1 MANRKRKYKKEETKM
16 RNVFKK
22 MILTAALVLGTLVVL
37 PTTADAKTKTL
48 TYNINKVSA
57 NKFCEDVYNKGAD
70 AVFLE
75 SDKNTYKIKLT
86 VKAASKKEG
95 RAKVKKFA
103 KKVMNAKTNQ
113 FGLSYGI
120 KYDDYNYEKYDAKKK
135 VYTTELYQSAND
147 LYYLNAITKKALHDT
162 SFYDV
167 YYSVDINKV
176 FPDYASF
183 KESSESIKAQ
193 VILTY
198 MGRNSFVASK
208 EKKGMAFSWK
218 KAFQGKMGGVCSDY
232 ANMQG
237 YALRLVAYDYD
248 LQYEINWKANHEVV
262 LAKVKNASGTYDYF
276 EGNNGGFS
284 SYNSNAEDYTY
295 GKIKITSL
303 DFAAWQH
310 CSPKTYKVTK
320 LEKDAYKWGKKNKS
334 DFMYLLKANR

>member
-1 MANRKRKYKKEETKM
+1 M

-22 MILTAALVLGTLVVL
+22 MILTAALVVTTLVVF
-37 PTTADAKTKTL
+37 PTNAEAKNKNL
-48 TYNINKVSA
+48 TYNINNVTA
-57 NKFCEDVYNKGAD
+57 DEFCKDIDNKGAD

-75 SDKNTYKIKLT
+75 RDKNTYRIELT
-86 VKAASKKEG
+86 VKASSKKDG

-103 KKVMNAKTNQ
+103 KKVMNAKDNQ

-120 KYDDYNYEKYDAKKK
+120 KYDDYNSEKYDAKKK
-135 VYTTELYQSAND
+135 VYTTRLYQSAND
-147 LYYLNAITKKALHDT
+147 IYYLNAITKKALHDT
-162 SFYDV
+162 SYYDV
-167 YYSVDINKV
+167 NYFVNINKV
-176 FPDYASF
+176 FPDYNSF
-183 KESSESIKAQ
+183 KKSSESVKAQ
-193 VILTY
+193 VILNY
-198 MGRNSFVASK
+198 MGDNCMTYAK
-208 EKKGMAFSWK
+208 EKKGMKFSWK
-218 KAFQGKMGGVCSDY
+218 KAFQNKMYGVCSDY

-262 LAKVKNASGTYDYF
+262 LAKVKNDNGTYDYF

-284 SYNSNAEDYTY
+284 YYNSNAEDYTY
-295 GKIKITSL
+295 GKIKITAL
-303 DFAAWQH
+303 NFAAWQH

>member
-1 MANRKRKYKKEETKM
+1 M

-22 MILTAALVLGTLVVL
+22 MILTAALVVTTLVVF
-37 PTTADAKTKTL
+37 PTNAEAKTKTL
-48 TYNINKVSA
+48 TYNIDKITA
-57 NKFCEDVYNKGAD
+57 DKFCKDIDNKGAD

-75 SDKNTYKIKLT
+75 RDKNTYKIKLT
-86 VKAASKKEG
+86 VKDASKKEG

-162 SFYDV
+162 SYYDV
-167 YYSVDINKV
+167 YYFVDINKV

-183 KESSESIKAQ
+183 KESSESVKAQ
-193 VILTY
+193 VILNY
-198 MGRNSFVASK
+198 MGYNCMTYAK
-208 EKKGMAFSWK
+208 EKKGMKFSWK
-218 KAFQGKMGGVCSDY
+218 KAFQNKMYGVCSDY
-232 ANMQG
+232 ANMYG
-237 YALRLVAYDYD
+237 LALRLVAYDYD
-248 LQYEINWKANHEVV
+248 LQYEINWKANHELV

-284 SYNSNAEDYTY
+284 YYNSNAEDYTY
-295 GKIKITSL
+295 GKIKITAL
-303 DFAAWQH
+303 EFAAWQH

>member
-1 MANRKRKYKKEETKM
+1 M

-37 PTTADAKTKTL
+37 PATVEAKTKNL
-48 TYNINKVSA
+48 TYNINNVTA
-57 NKFCEDVYNKGAD
+57 DEFCKDIDNKGAD

-75 SDKNTYKIKLT
+75 RDKNTYRIELT
-86 VKAASKKEG
+86 VKASSKKDG

-103 KKVMNAKTNQ
+103 KKVMNAKDNQ

-120 KYDDYNYEKYDAKKK
+120 KYDDYNSEKYDAKKK
-135 VYTTELYQSAND
+135 VYTTRLYQSAND
-147 LYYLNAITKKALHDT
+147 IYYLNAITKKALHDT
-162 SFYDV
+162 SYYDV
-167 YYSVDINKV
+167 NYFVNINKV
-176 FPDYASF
+176 FPDYNSF
-183 KESSESIKAQ
+183 KKSSESVKAQ
-193 VILTY
+193 VILNY
-198 MGRNSFVASK
+198 MGDNCMTYAK
-208 EKKGMAFSWK
+208 EKKGMKFSWK
-218 KAFQGKMGGVCSDY
+218 KAFQNKMYGVCSDY

-262 LAKVKNASGTYDYF
+262 LAKVKNDNGTYDYF

-284 SYNSNAEDYTY
+284 YYNSNAEDYTY
-295 GKIKITSL
+295 GKIKITAL
-303 DFAAWQH
+303 NFAAWQH

>member
-1 MANRKRKYKKEETKM
+1 MK
-16 RNVFKK
+16 NVLKK
-22 MILTAALVLGTLVVL
+22 MILTAVLVFGTLVVL

-75 SDKNTYKIKLT
+75 SDKNTYEIKLT

-103 KKVMNAKTNQ
+103 KKVMNAKNNQ

-167 YYSVDINKV
+167 YYFVDINKV

-183 KESSESIKAQ
+183 KESSESVKAQ

-198 MGRNSFVASK
+198 MGHSMTYDD
-208 EKKGMAFSWK
+208 EKKGMKFSWK
-218 KAFQGKMGGVCSDY
+218 KAFYNKMYGVCSDY
-232 ANMQG
+232 ANMHG
-237 YALRLVAYDYD
+237 LALRLVAYDYD

-295 GKIKITSL
+295 GKIKITAL
-303 DFAAWQH
+303 EFAAWQH

>member
-1 MANRKRKYKKEETKM
+1 MASRKRKYKKEETKM
-16 RNVFKK
+16 RNTLKK
-22 MILTAALVLGTLVVL
+22 MILTAVLVFGTLVVF
-37 PTTADAKTKTL
+37 PTNAEAKTKTL

-162 SFYDV
+162 SFYDIDC
-167 YYSVDINKV
+167 SVNINKV
-176 FPDYASF
+176 FPDYNSF
-183 KESSESIKAQ
+183 KKSSDSVKTQ
-193 VILTY
+193 FILGY
-198 MGRNSFVASK
+198 MGTHSMSYNRN
-208 EKKGMAFSWK
+208 KKGMSFSWK
-218 KAFQGKMGGVCSDY
+218 KAFYGKMGGVCSDY
-232 ANMQG
+232 ANMYG

-248 LQYEINWKANHEVV
+248 LQYEINWKANHEIILVK
-262 LAKVKNASGTYDYF
+262 AKNNEDAYDYLIGDNGCFSNYIVSTSAKNAEMT
-276 EGNNGGFS
+276 S
-284 SYNSNAEDYTY
+284 SNFAVWQ
-295 GKIKITSL
+295 IK
-303 DFAAWQH
+303 A
-310 CSPKTYKVTK
+310 PKEYRVSK
-320 LEKDAYKWGKKNKS
+320 LEKAAYSYGKNQTKS
-334 DFMYLLKANR
+334 DLYELFY

>member
-1 MANRKRKYKKEETKM
+1 MK
-16 RNVFKK
+16 NVLKK
-22 MILTAALVLGTLVVL
+22 MILTAVLVFGTLVVL
-37 PTTADAKTKTL
+37 PATVEAKTKTL

-167 YYSVDINKV
+167 NYFVDINKV

-183 KESSESIKAQ
+183 KESSESIKAE

-198 MGRNSFVASK
+198 MGYNCMTYAK
-208 EKKGMAFSWK
+208 EKKGMKFSWK
-218 KAFQGKMGGVCSDY
+218 KAFYNKMYGVCSDY
-232 ANMQG
+232 ANMYG
-237 YALRLVAYDYD
+237 LALRLVAYDYD

-276 EGNNGGFS
+276 EGNGGFS

-295 GKIKITSL
+295 GKIKITAL
-303 DFAAWQH
+303 NFAAWQH

-334 DFMYLLKANR
+334 DFMYLIKANR

>member
-1 MANRKRKYKKEETKM
+1 M

-22 MILTAALVLGTLVVL
+22 MILTAALVVTTLVVF
-37 PTTADAKTKTL
+37 PTNAEAKNKNL
-48 TYNINKVSA
+48 TYNINNVTA
-57 NKFCEDVYNKGAD
+57 DEFCKDIDNKGAD

-75 SDKNTYKIKLT
+75 RDKNTYRIELT
-86 VKAASKKEG
+86 VKASSKKDG

-103 KKVMNAKTNQ
+103 KKVMNAKDNQ

-120 KYDDYNYEKYDAKKK
+120 KYDDYNSEKYDAKKK
-135 VYTTELYQSAND
+135 VYITRLYQSAND
-147 LYYLNAITKKALHDT
+147 IYYLNAITKKALHDT
-162 SFYDV
+162 SYYDV
-167 YYSVDINKV
+167 NYFVNINKV
-176 FPDYASF
+176 FPDYNSF
-183 KESSESIKAQ
+183 KKSSESVKAQ
-193 VILTY
+193 VILNY
-198 MGRNSFVASK
+198 MGDNCMTYAK
-208 EKKGMAFSWK
+208 EKKGMKFSWK
-218 KAFQGKMGGVCSDY
+218 KAFQNKMYGVCSDY

-262 LAKVKNASGTYDYF
+262 LAKVKNDNGTYDYF

-284 SYNSNAEDYTY
+284 YYNSNAEDYTY
-295 GKIKITSL
+295 GEIKITAL
-303 DFAAWQH
+303 NFAAWQH

>member
-1 MANRKRKYKKEETKM
+1 MASRKRKYKKEETKM
-16 RNVFKK
+16 KNVLKK
-22 MILTAALVLGTLVVL
+22 MILTAALVVTTLVVF
-37 PTTADAKTKTL
+37 PTNAEAKTKNL

-113 FGLSYGI
+113 FGLFYGI

-162 SFYDV
+162 SYYDV
-167 YYSVDINKV
+167 YYFVDINKV
-176 FPDYASF
+176 FPDYNSF
-183 KESSESIKAQ
+183 KKSSESVKAQ
-193 VILTY
+193 VILYY
-198 MGRNSFVASK
+198 MGQNSFVESK

-218 KAFQGKMGGVCSDY
+218 KAFQGKMGGVCSDC
-232 ANMQG
+232 ANMYG
-237 YALRLVAYDYD
+237 LALRLVAYDYD

-284 SYNSNAEDYTY
+284 YYNSNAEDYTY
-295 GKIKITSL
+295 GKIKITAL
-303 DFAAWQH
+303 NFAAWQH

>member
-1 MANRKRKYKKEETKM
+1 M

-22 MILTAALVLGTLVVL
+22 MILTAALVVTTLVVF
-37 PTTADAKTKTL
+37 PTNAEAKTKTL

-162 SFYDV
+162 SFYYIDC
-167 YYSVDINKV
+167 SVNINKV
-176 FPDYASF
+176 FPDYNSF
-183 KESSESIKAQ
+183 KKSSDSVKTQ
-193 VILTY
+193 FILGY
-198 MGRNSFVASK
+198 MGTHSMSYNRN
-208 EKKGMAFSWK
+208 KKGMSFSWK

-232 ANMQG
+232 ANMYG

-248 LQYEINWKANHEVV
+248 LQYEINWKANHEIILVK
-262 LAKVKNASGTYDYF
+262 AKNNEDAYDYLIGDNGCFSNYSVSTSAKNAKMT
-276 EGNNGGFS
+276 S
-284 SYNSNAEDYTY
+284 S
-295 GKIKITSL
+295 
-303 DFAAWQH
+303 DFAVWQIKA
-310 CSPKTYKVTK
+310 PKEYRVSK
-320 LEKDAYKWGKKNKS
+320 LEKAAYSYGKNQTKS
-334 DFMYLLKANR
+334 DLYELFY